1 LARRVIKA
9 VEKMIDDKPNH
20 LRLTRQDTDKQA
32 INGNA
37 MDEAEQQTCLDRQTL
52 IDAIRPFTT
61 NGATDAQI
69 QNPYRTVW
77 DVSRHLGGILGSPL
91 LTITPP

>member
-37 MDEAEQQTCLDRQTL
+37 MDEAEQQTCIDRQTL

-61 NGATDAQI
+61 DGATDAQI

-77 DVSRHLGGILGSPL
+77 DVSRPFRKDSWFPL
-91 LTITPP
+91 LTIILP